1 MTFDPG
7 PLADARVVP
16 SGDQWTLIFLREL
29 RHPPAAV
36 WRALTDPAAL
46 DQWAPFRADRG
57 LGAVGSATLTSV
69 DGADEVPLAA
79 EVRVAK
85 EPELLE
91 YVWGGDLL
99 RWELEPSG
107 SGTLLTLR
115 HTLMTPDVEDKVAA
129 GWHLCIAVLARL
141 LDGDPVG
148 VVRGQAALAY
158 GWEDLRAAYAEKF
171 RRA

>member
-16 SGDQWTLIFLREL
+16 SGDQWTLIFVREL
-29 RHPPAAV
+29 RHAPSAV
-36 WRALTDPAAL
+36 WRALTDPGEL
-46 DQWAPFRADRG
+46 DQWAPFRAERDLTG
-57 LGAVGSATLTSV
+57 LGPTTLTSV
-69 DGADEVPLAA
+69 DGDDEVPAAA

-99 RWELEPSG
+99 RWELEPSAG
-107 SGTLLTLR
+107 GTLLTLR
-115 HTLMTPDVEDKVAA
+115 HTLMTPEVEDKVAA

-148 VVRGQAALAY
+148 VVRGQVALAY
-158 GWEDLRAAYAEKF
+158 GWEDLRAAYAGKF